1 MVEHWIGL
9 THLPAHGRE
18 FSFEDQNFW
27 QELWQEFHF
36 DFEVMTPI
44 LSTLF
49 IVPQPDGFLVQG
61 RISGSLKS
69 SCHRCLEEARVEI
82 DHAFDTFEAHEDVE
96 ALEEEES
103 HLRNTD
109 AGWELNVTGLLW
121 EEFLLAMPEKIL
133 CADTCLGLCPH
144 CGKNRNLEHC
154 ACCNLDNQSP
164 LARALQGVKIKTN

>member
-9 THLPAHGRE
+9 THLPATGRE
-18 FSFEDQNFW
+18 FSFEDQGLW
-27 QELWQEFHF
+27 RELWQEFQF
-36 DFEVMTPI
+36 DFEAMAPM

-49 IVPQPDGFLVQG
+49 IVPQADGFL
-61 RISGSLKS
+61 IHGSIKGAVKA
-69 SCHRCLEEARVEI
+69 SCHRCLEDATVEV

-96 ALEEEES
+96 ALEGEES
-103 HLRNTD
+103 HLRATD
-109 AGWELNVTGLLW
+109 AGWELNVAGLLW

-144 CGKNRNLEHC
+144 CGKNRNLEQC
-154 ACCNLDNQSP
+154 ACCNLDTQSP

>member
-9 THLPAHGRE
+9 THLPMTGRE
-18 FSFEDQNFW
+18 FSFEDQGLW
-27 QELWQEFHF
+27 RELWQEFHF
-36 DFEVMTPI
+36 DFEAMAPM

-49 IVPQPDGFLVQG
+49 IVPQADGFL
-61 RISGSLKS
+61 IHGSIKGAVKA
-69 SCHRCLEEARVEI
+69 SCNRCLEDASVDL

-96 ALEEEES
+96 ALEGEES
-103 HLRNTD
+103 HLRATD
-109 AGWELNVTGLLW
+109 AGWELNVAGLLW

-154 ACCNLDNQSP
+154 SCCNLDSQSP

>member
-9 THLPAHGRE
+9 THLPMTGRE
-18 FSFEDQNFW
+18 FSFEDQGLW
-27 QELWQEFHF
+27 QALWQEFHC
-36 DFEVMTPI
+36 DLAATTPL

-49 IVPQPDGFLVQG
+49 IVPQADGFLIQG
-61 RISGSLKS
+61 TIKGAVKAP
-69 SCHRCLEEARVEI
+69 CHRCLEEASVDI

-96 ALEEEES
+96 VLEGEEN
-103 HLRNTD
+103 HLRATD
-109 AGWELNVTGLLW
+109 AGWELNVAGLLW

-154 ACCNLDNQSP
+154 ACCNLDSQSP